1 MDVVDCSS
9 GILIPYYDQDTN
21 IVFVAGK
28 GDGNIR
34 YYEITEGEPYI
45 HYLSEFKSSS
55 PQRGL
60 GWMPKRGLDVTKNE
74 IFRFYKLHATGGMCE
89 PISMIVPRK
98 SEVFQEDIYPDTIS
112 GIPSLSCDEWI
123 SGVNKEPILMSLK
136 DGAVPFMPKI
146 VTYKQLGFS
155 ELRNSLSR
163 PLKSVGGGT
172 GSLVKPKD
180 LHSTTTT
187 TTTHFKIGGAS
198 EHENGTQSQ
207 QPFVKQQQTLELI
220 KSNNNSTQH
229 YSWSPS
235 SQSYSNDNDVIVNS
249 AASSLIYDQKKLVLS
264 SQSAFSKSLLSSLS

>member
-34 YYEITEGEPYI
+34 YYEITEGEPYM

-180 LHSTTTT
+180 IHSTTTT

-198 EHENGTQSQ
+198 EHDNGTQSQ

-264 SQSAFSKSLLSSLS
+264 SQSAFSKSLL

>member
-1 MDVVDCSS
+1 MNDLSKPVQVDVVDCSS

-34 YYEITEGEPYI
+34 YYEITDGEPYI
-45 HYLSEFKSSS
+45 HYLSEYKSSS

-123 SGVNKEPILMSLK
+123 SGANKEPILMSLK

-155 ELRNSLSR
+155 ELGPNLSR
-163 PLKSVGGGT
+163 
-172 GSLVKPKD
+172 SLLNPNPNKPKQTTPTTYYSKNESSSSSSSQIINGPISPRTPPHSHGQHSLD
-180 LHSTTTT
+180 LIT
-187 TTTHFKIGGAS
+187 KP
-198 EHENGTQSQ
+198 N
-207 QPFVKQQQTLELI
+207 L
-220 KSNNNSTQH
+220 
-229 YSWSPS
+229 SWSPS
-235 SQSYSNDNDVIVNS
+235 SQTCSSETTPTVIFEQQR
-249 AASSLIYDQKKLVLS
+249 SSKLVMS
-264 SQSAFSKSLLSSLS
+264 ARSAFSM